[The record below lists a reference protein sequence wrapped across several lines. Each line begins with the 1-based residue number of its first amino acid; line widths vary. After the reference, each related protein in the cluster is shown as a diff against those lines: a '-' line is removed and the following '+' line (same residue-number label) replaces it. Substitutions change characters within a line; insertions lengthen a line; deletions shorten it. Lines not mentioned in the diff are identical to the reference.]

1 MTLAGVVGGSTED
14 DMKINPNSLMRDCN
28 SVGRRTPTT
37 EAETVALLKQS
48 IQNARIEKLKELLDK
63 SDRAANLRVMV
74 TDLVRCLTVD
84 GNKDS
89 LDAVEALAVVTE
101 RLLEDESDL
110 SRAILSIEWRLDPA
124 TATEAAEADARNG
137 ARP

>member
-1 MTLAGVVGGSTED
+1 MNRV
-14 DMKINPNSLMRDCN
+14 PQ
-28 SVGRRTPTT
+28 T
-37 EAETVALLKQS
+37 EAETVALLKAS
-48 IQNARIEKLKELLDK
+48 IQADHIEKLKELLDK
-63 SDRAANLRVMV
+63 SDRTANLRVLV
-74 TDLVRCLTVD
+74 TDLARCLTVD

-89 LDAVEALAVVTE
+89 LDAVEALAVVSE

-110 SRAILSIEWRLDPA
+110 SRAILSVEWRLDPA

>member
-1 MTLAGVVGGSTED
+1 MLS
-14 DMKINPNSLMRDCN
+14 
-28 SVGRRTPTT
+28 
-37 EAETVALLKQS
+37 LLKES
-48 IQNARIEKLKELLDK
+48 VRLNHIEKLKELLDK
-63 SDRAANLRVMV
+63 SDRTANLRVMV

-101 RLLEDESDL
+101 RLIEEEGDL